1 MQEIIDSI
9 PALKELMNVQM
20 KGALAYQ
27 IARIAT
33 AVEKEYNLY
42 NEERNKVVLNG
53 AIKDEKGEIKRNEDG
68 TYNITKE
75 CNDELNEM
83 LNVKVQIPCS
93 QIKISDFETLNQ
105 TPSIMMAMIPF
116 IKE

>member
-1 MQEIIDSI
+1 
-9 PALKELMNVQM
+9 M
-20 KGALAYQ
+20 KGVLAYQ

-42 NEERNKVVLNG
+42 NEERNKVVLKG
-53 AIKDEKGEIKRNEDG
+53 AVKDEKGEIVKNEDD
-68 TYNITKE
+68 TYNITRE

-83 LNVKVQIPCS
+83 LKVKIQIPCS

-105 TPSIMMAMIPF
+105 TPTIMMAMLPF